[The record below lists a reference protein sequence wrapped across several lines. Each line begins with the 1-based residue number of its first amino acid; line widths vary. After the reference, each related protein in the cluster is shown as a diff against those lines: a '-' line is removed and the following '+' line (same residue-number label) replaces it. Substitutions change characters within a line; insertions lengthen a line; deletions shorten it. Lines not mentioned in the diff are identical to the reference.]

1 MKSIY
6 SENND
11 ILQIHVSE
19 KQSVREVSQ
28 DWHSNISNAED
39 GSIVQIV
46 LLDAKKS
53 GLLLLG
59 YRKAARKIPCSF
71 KQLL

>member
-19 KQSVREVSQ
+19 EQSVREVSQ

-46 LLDAKKS
+46 LLDAKKG
-53 GLLLLG
+53 GLLLLK
-59 YRKAARKIPCSF
+59 YRKATWKIPCSF
-71 KQLL
+71 EQLL

>member
-19 KQSVREVSQ
+19 KQSVREVLQ

-39 GSIVQIV
+39 DSIVQIV
-46 LLDAKKS
+46 LLDAKIE
-53 GLLLLG
+53 GLLPLE
-59 YRKAARKIPCSF
+59 YRKAATRGV
-71 KQLL
+71 L

>member
-19 KQSVREVSQ
+19 EQSVREVSR

-46 LLDAKKS
+46 LLDAKKG
-53 GLLLLG
+53 GLLLLK
-59 YRKAARKIPCSF
+59 YRKAA
-71 KQLL
+71 